1 MPGIGARQRPP
12 HWGTAL
18 RIVYFYS
25 DTHPYEKAIYPG
37 VGPAF
42 ARPLGWETRPIS
54 GLDDGNFDAG
64 VVDNRLEDGDVARLR
79 RYLALAATGRSAIF
93 FRVSDPDMPDSP
105 NPNVRF
111 IFDCADIAGVHYAT
125 TYDPEGPFLGFTR
138 RLKLSRIVPLPYA
151 YDSSREV
158 ELPLSGRSRRLF
170 LSGSNSRILYPL
182 RHALRRRRRWSPL
195 LRYLVHDLKHPG
207 YPEHGKPPRHD
218 ITHDRFVA
226 LAARF
231 THFFLC
237 GTRFNVELMKYV
249 ECAYAGSVPVGLP
262 AKSLSMAAKN
272 CFRPY
277 TARTFDLVGDLRQ
290 PIGKLSERAAAY
302 RTAMRELR
310 SPARIIDDFIA
321 QASSAGVGGRAAR

>member
-1 MPGIGARQRPP
+1 MGARQQPP

-18 RIVYFYS
+18 RIVYFHS

-64 VVDNRLEDGDVARLR
+64 IVDNRLEDGDVARLR
-79 RYLALAATGRSAIF
+79 RYLALAATGRPAIF
-93 FRVSDPDMPDSP
+93 FRVSDPDMPDSS
-105 NPNVRF
+105 NPNTKF

-125 TYDPEGPFLGFTR
+125 TYDPEGPFLAFTR
-138 RLKLSRIVPLPYA
+138 RLKASRIVPLPYA

-158 ELPLSGRSRRLF
+158 DLPISGRSRRLF
-170 LSGSNSRILYPL
+170 LSGNSSRGLYPL
-182 RHALRRRRRWSPL
+182 RHALRRNRRWSPL

-207 YPEHGKPPRHD
+207 YPEHGRPPRHD

-237 GTRFNVELMKYV
+237 GSRFNVELMKYV

-262 AKSLSMAAKN
+262 ANSLSIAAKS
-272 CFRPY
+272 CFRPC
-277 TARTFDLVGDLRQ
+277 TARAFDLISDVCQ
-290 PIGKLSERAAAY
+290 PIDKLTERAGAY
-302 RTAMRELR
+302 RAAMRELR
-310 SPARIIDDFIA
+310 SPARIVDDFIA
-321 QASSAGVGGRAAR
+321 QANSIGTDGGPAA